1 MSSKLFSINLGLEID
16 DKSHHQ
22 LEEMKQFLDNNSIPL
37 GLHQNGERTNASVF
51 IFEAED
57 AAYPE
62 QLFRSETSQWA
73 NVSLSW
79 IFVMI
84 VGTYFRF
91 VLYEYLYEQ
100 YRENDFTTINA
111 LTLVT
116 SLLQHLGLF
125 VITFSRTMIVLTGTS
140 LTRIP
145 GLHSFCTFRQY
156 FVQFTI
162 FYGFVGGLGIAIY
175 RLFLIKRSRL
185 INQIK
190 FKTIGSLI
198 LLGGILLCVFLVIM
212 ANSHEYGKLQL
223 ELCLLKRNGLVY
235 EVLNEYEQSRDNHEV
250 LSNFRSLRKYAGI
263 ICFIAVVSE
272 MIIYVMFFHHLYKND
287 NNVDLKKLLDK
298 KVIKARNRKNAI
310 TFFGQF
316 CSFIIEMTQI
326 ALYVNALR
334 TDKEH
339 IMFEV
344 VLNLYQISF
353 AAISIVEVL
362 TSYVL
367 RVRLA
372 HKLENILQ
380 RLFNLI
386 FNVYGN

>member
-1 MSSKLFSINLGLEID
+1 MSYNNFLINLQLEIE
-16 DKSHHQ
+16 DKSHHR
-22 LEEMKQFLDNNSIPL
+22 LEEMEQFLNNNNIPL
-37 GLHQNGERTNASVF
+37 GLHQNGEWNNASVF
-51 IFEAED
+51 IVEAED

-62 QLFRSETSQWA
+62 QLFRSETSQWV
-73 NVSLSW
+73 NVCLSW
-79 IFVMI
+79 IFVII

-100 YRENDFTTINA
+100 YRKKEFTTINA

-116 SLLQHLGLF
+116 ALLQHLGLV
-125 VITFSRTMIVLTGTS
+125 VITFSRTMIVLTGSS

-162 FYGFVGGLGIAIY
+162 LYGFVGGLGIAIY
-175 RLFLIKRSRL
+175 RILLIKRSHC

-198 LLGGILLCVFLVIM
+198 LLGGILLCLFLVIM
-212 ANSHEYGKLQL
+212 ANSSDYGKLQL

-235 EVLNEYEQSRDNHEV
+235 EVLNEYEQSRDNHEI
-250 LSNFRSLRKYAGI
+250 LSNFRSLRKYAGLM
-263 ICFIAVVSE
+263 CFIAVVSE

-298 KVIKARNRKNAI
+298 KVINARNRKNAI

-326 ALYVNALR
+326 AIYVIALR

-353 AAISIVEVL
+353 AAICIVEVL
-362 TSYVL
+362 TSNVL

-372 HKLENILQ
+372 QKLENILQ

-386 FNVYGN
+386 FNIY